1 MTGARPGTAVEG
13 RPEPPPPVARLLG
26 ELRALDRA
34 YSPGH
39 HGRWSARRRAEL
51 VDRCLRELFA
61 AAGPPPGVALAALG
75 GYGRGE
81 LAPASDLDLLIV
93 HRGRAEDLRPLAER
107 LLYPLWDAGLAVG
120 HAVRTPDE
128 CLAFAA
134 GRLDA
139 ATSMLDARFLAGDP
153 GVLDDALAPVRSWL
167 REDPRGFATR
177 LAEDARE
184 REERAGATSRVLE
197 PDLKEGRGGLR
208 DLHALAWVA
217 RVAFDGDLGALVG
230 AGLLRER
237 ERRALEDAWE
247 FLTRAR
253 SAIHLETG
261 KRSDRL
267 ILELQPGV
275 AAAMGFVDEPGLAA
289 PDGLMRA
296 VFEHARQVEHVGG
309 AVIDRFLA
317 GDRLVAGVELDP
329 TPAGVLRAFADLAT
343 RSAPP
348 APGFLDAVERADVP
362 DPVPWDDEVRE
373 AFLRLLRAGEG
384 AAAALDALD
393 RMGLLVRFLPE
404 WAPVRCRPQRDPYH
418 RSPVDVHLLDTL
430 AGAARLLGGEDED
443 DPVARE
449 ALPLVPDPDGF
460 LLGALLHDV
469 GKVGLGGHVAA
480 GVRQARSALD
490 RMGLPAACRDLAS
503 FLVEHHLLLSDT
515 ATRRDLEDDDL
526 VLDVAATVGDQGRLA
541 ALYLL
546 TVADARAT
554 GPAAWTPWR
563 RTLVRELVAKVQH
576 VLERGE
582 MGPELAERLADRAE
596 ALRRLLAGEDPA
608 EVERFL
614 RRVPHGYLAAVP
626 TERAAAHLRLLR
638 APLGAAEVRTL
649 VEPGARPGTHAL
661 TVVAPDRPGLLSWI
675 AGALALAG
683 LSILTA
689 QVFTTEDGVAVDL
702 FEVEGAFEPQIDEA
716 RWRSFRRSLRRALE
730 GRLDLAHLVEE
741 RRRHYPRP
749 RAEIPVRVSVDNGAS
764 DFFTVV
770 EVGAADR
777 LGLLFDVTRTLA
789 ELGLDVHLAKVAT
802 YGARVVDA
810 FYVRDVL
817 GRKLEDPGAIAALE
831 RALVERLGG

>member
-1 MTGARPGTAVEG
+1 MTGALPGTAAG
-13 RPEPPPPVARLLG
+13 RGREPPAPVARLLG
-26 ELRALDRA
+26 QLRALDRA
-34 YSPGH
+34 CSPGH

-51 VDRCLRELFA
+51 VDRCLRELFD

-93 HRGRAEDLRPLAER
+93 HRGRAEDLRSLAER
-107 LLYPLWDAGLAVG
+107 LLYPLWDAGFSVG
-120 HAVRTPDE
+120 HALRTPDE

-139 ATSMLDARFLAGDP
+139 ATSMLDARFLAGDLL
-153 GVLDDALAPVRSWL
+153 VFDEAHRLVRGWL
-167 REDPRGFATR
+167 REDPRGFAAR
-177 LAEDARE
+177 LVEDARE

-208 DLHALAWVA
+208 DLHALTWVA

-230 AGLLRER
+230 FGLLRDRER
-237 ERRALEDAWE
+237 EALEDAWE

-261 KRSDRL
+261 RRSDRL
-267 ILELQPGV
+267 LLELQPAV
-275 AAAMGFVDEPGLAA
+275 AGAMGFVDEPGLTG

-309 AVIDRFLA
+309 AVLDRFLA
-317 GDRLVAGVELDP
+317 GDQLVVGAEVEP
-329 TPAGVLRAFADLAT
+329 TPAGVLRALADLAAG
-343 RSAPP
+343 SAPP

-430 AGAARLLGGEDED
+430 AGAARLLEDEDED
-443 DPVARE
+443 DPVVRE
-449 ALPLVPDPDGF
+449 ARRLVPDRDGL
-460 LLGALLHDV
+460 LLGALFHDA

-490 RMGLPAACRDLAS
+490 RMGLPPASRDLAL

-526 VLDVAATVGDQGRLA
+526 VLDVAARVGDQGRLA

-582 MGPELAERLADRAE
+582 MGPELAERLAPGTVDAGFRAALARAATPAMRRVLSGLAPSGAQRPE
-596 ALRRLLAGEDPA
+596 RLSALERLMWAATPLEHLRRLA
-608 EVERFL
+608 EMAWPLSAVGSARGVVRLYAERFFRL
-614 RRVPHGYLAAVP
+614 VRRRVG
-626 TERAAAHLRLLR
+626 
-638 APLGAAEVRTL
+638 
-649 VEPGARPGTHAL
+649 
-661 TVVAPDRPGLLSWI
+661 
-675 AGALALAG
+675 
-683 LSILTA
+683 
-689 QVFTTEDGVAVDL
+689 
-702 FEVEGAFEPQIDEA
+702 
-716 RWRSFRRSLRRALE
+716 WRGPE
-730 GRLDLAHLVEE
+730 
-741 RRRHYPRP
+741 
-749 RAEIPVRVSVDNGAS
+749 
-764 DFFTVV
+764 
-770 EVGAADR
+770 
-777 LGLLFDVTRTLA
+777 
-789 ELGLDVHLAKVAT
+789 
-802 YGARVVDA
+802 
-810 FYVRDVL
+810 
-817 GRKLEDPGAIAALE
+817 
-831 RALVERLGG
+831 